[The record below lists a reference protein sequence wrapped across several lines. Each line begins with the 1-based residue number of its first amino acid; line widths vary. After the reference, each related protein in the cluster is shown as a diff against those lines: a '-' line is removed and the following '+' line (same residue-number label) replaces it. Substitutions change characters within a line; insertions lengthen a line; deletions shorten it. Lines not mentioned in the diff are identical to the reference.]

1 MRTTLRRILVGLTLV
16 GSCGPFATLGES
28 SVNLEIPAE
37 ARVVANQGIRLGL
50 GNAEEAGSFE
60 MLHHDAIGPMAIH
73 RQSGSSNFIWHAR
86 PQAPAGW
93 YRVTFPASS
102 RFQVVAESLEE
113 NEPFRI
119 TVSRPGDATVIP
131 EISFAF
137 KDPAAR
143 SIDLA
148 GLPEPLLDPTPVQT
162 WRSCRPLWIDN
173 KTQVELAVRRPLLIV
188 GDPTLEPVP
197 VGERVHLVLEGT
209 APYNMFSDD
218 QPARFRYQL
227 SNLTDQRFRGSIR
240 FVLRD
245 ALDGSEQIREVPV
258 AVDPVAAASGE
269 VNWTPAF
276 GAYRLTAE
284 VVNEGGEALYRQHR
298 HLTYGPAIDPRDLP
312 DSWPVAYHRHASHPE
327 MIPPIGAKWV
337 RLWGGWSNM
346 EPEPG
351 RYDWSVMDSHVRVAQ
366 KYGYRL
372 LWVCHGVPAWALPPD
387 VRDKHRAAAHY
398 APGDMDRLRPF
409 LRAFYDRYLKLGVIG
424 AVEIGNEPN
433 AHPGWPPE
441 KYGEVARVVYE
452 ETRRADPGI
461 PVVGISMSGGLHLDY
476 MGKAL
481 RAGLDKHM
489 DIASLHLYEIANPVG
504 ERSIAFKTRSFMR
517 KLEEHGLGHLPVWNT
532 ESGSNTDI
540 RQDGVIV
547 PQEELNR
554 QIRQHPDFK
563 PSLAWRVGGSWRASS
578 ELLGTAW
585 MIRACYQ
592 QFAMGVEK
600 NFMFQWSGGP
610 HHSWVHDWK
619 PGGNPMPKIKVA
631 AAAVMSKMLRDFG
644 PAPTP
649 EQPRIAPS
657 DDGWLAFGHRFA
669 GPQGRMTIVYTHPAQ
684 TDAGSG
690 DQQAALA
697 TGDTD
702 APSDPE
708 NRRSPWLRT
717 RAPEPIPLR
726 VPVNAEA
733 ERIIIVDMLGRQ
745 LETVQPVDGM
755 VEIAATEVPQYILE
769 TVAEYRPVKG
779 NAKQP

>member
-1 MRTTLRRILVGLTLV
+1 MRAALRQILAGLAL
-16 GSCGPFATLGES
+16 GSCWGPFATVGWSAVE
-28 SVNLEIPAE
+28 VEMTAGH
-37 ARVVANQGIRLGL
+37 RVAANQSVLLRLDD
-50 GNAEEAGSFE
+50 ADQVGSFE
-60 MLHHDAIGPMAIH
+60 LLDHSAIGRIAIQ
-73 RQSGSSNFIWHAR
+73 RQSGSSNLVWRASA
-86 PQAPAGW
+86 QTPAGW
-93 YRVTFPASS
+93 YRVTFQATS
-102 RFQVVAESLEE
+102 RFQVIAESLEE

-119 TVSRPGDATVIP
+119 TVSRPGDSTVVP
-131 EISFAF
+131 EVSFAF
-137 KDPAAR
+137 KDSAAR
-143 SIDLA
+143 PVDLA
-148 GLPEPLLDPTPVQT
+148 GLPEPVLDPTPVQI
-162 WRSCRPLWIDN
+162 WRSSRPLWFDN
-173 KTQVELAVRRPLLIV
+173 KTQLELAVRRPLLIV
-188 GDPTLEPVP
+188 GDLTLEPVP
-197 VGERVHLVLEGT
+197 AEERVHLVLEST

-218 QPARFRYQL
+218 EPACFAYQL
-227 SNLTDQRFRGSIR
+227 SNLNDKRFRGTLR
-240 FVLRD
+240 FVLQD
-245 ALDGSEQIREVPV
+245 VLDGSKQVREVPV
-258 AVDPVAAASGE
+258 AVEALTAASGE
-269 VNWTPAF
+269 VKWTPDF

-284 VVNEGGEALYRQHR
+284 VVSERGEALYQQHR
-298 HLTYGPAIDPRDLP
+298 HLTYGPAINIRDLP

-327 MIPPIGAKWV
+327 MIPPIGARWV

-346 EPEPG
+346 ELEPG
-351 RYDWSVMDSHVRVAQ
+351 RYDWSVMDGHVRVAQ
-366 KYGYRL
+366 KYGHRL
-372 LWVCHGVPAWALPPD
+372 LWVCHGIPAWALSPD

-398 APGDMDRLRPF
+398 APTDMDRLRPF
-409 LRAFYDRYLKLGVIG
+409 LRAFYDRYMKLGVIG

-452 ETRRADPGI
+452 ETRRADPHI

-476 MGKAL
+476 MEKAL

-504 ERSIAFKTRSFMR
+504 DRSIEVKTRSFMR

-554 QIRQHPDFK
+554 LVRQHPNFD
-563 PSLAWRVGGSWRASS
+563 PSLPWRVGNSWRASS
-578 ELLGTAW
+578 ELLGTSW
-585 MIRACYQ
+585 MIRASYQ

-644 PAPTP
+644 PSPTP
-649 EQPRIAPS
+649 EQPQIAQPGN
-657 DDGWLAFGHRFA
+657 GWLAFAHRFA
-669 GPQGRMTIVYTHPAQ
+669 GPRGRMTIVYTNPSQA
-684 TDAGSG
+684 DAGSG

-702 APSDPE
+702 TRSDPE
-708 NRRSPWLRT
+708 NTRSPWLRT
-717 RAPEPIPLR
+717 RAPEPILLR

-755 VEIAATEVPQYILE
+755 VEIAATEVPQYIFE
-769 TVAEYRPVKG
+769 TAMEYPSAPR
-779 NAKQP
+779 